1 MALIRFTSPYARQTG
16 TKQLRIEA
24 ENLRDAL
31 RQVVQLYPSVF
42 QGLLDTEEKLTH
54 KAVVFVG
61 GRNAW
66 TLKGADTSI
75 ENDTDVLIVPFLSN
89 G

>member
-1 MALIRFTSPYARQTG
+1 MALVRFTSPFARQAG
-16 TKQLRIEA
+16 TKGLRIEA
-24 ENLRDAL
+24 KNLRDAI
-31 RQVVQLYPSVF
+31 RQVVELYPHVF
-42 QGLLDTEEKLTH
+42 HGLLDTEEKLTH

-66 TLKGADTSI
+66 TLKGADTPI

>member
-1 MALIRFTSPYARQTG
+1 
-16 TKQLRIEA
+16 
-24 ENLRDAL
+24 
-31 RQVVQLYPSVF
+31 LYPSVF